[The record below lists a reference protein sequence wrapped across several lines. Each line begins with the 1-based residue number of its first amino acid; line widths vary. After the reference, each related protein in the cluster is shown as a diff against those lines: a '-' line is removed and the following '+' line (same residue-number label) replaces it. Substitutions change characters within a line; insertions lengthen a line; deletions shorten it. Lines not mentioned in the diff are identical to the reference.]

1 MSGPHGGP
9 GQPPGSTGQP
19 PGAVPFDAGR
29 HVGDVRAAL
38 GAELSGLERE
48 MAEIGLLIEQ
58 VTLEAERHEAR
69 RARAEERAAAL
80 ERDPRTPPADANEA
94 HGTLLALTKRSLL
107 FESQREV
114 LEGKLKTLTRYR
126 DGQARTWEALGPIA
140 GLTLASAPG
149 PAGQPGSGGAA
160 PGPGAGAGAPRPAG
174 GRATDAMALLRSQ
187 EELRRELVRQLH
199 DGPAQSLANI
209 ALQAEIVQR
218 LVARNDVR
226 AQAEL
231 VSMRR
236 MVQHALDTTKEF
248 IFDVRPM
255 VLDDLGL
262 APTLRR
268 AAADRGRRSGLPIEF
283 ESRGSERRLAP
294 DLESGLFRCVD
305 EAMSGYVAA
314 RPGRVAVRLDWTDTE
329 LRCTIGATWP
339 EPAVGATPEPPTPA
353 PAPGSLP
360 PALAAMIEEERSQ
373 GPQAGGPAHAMAG
386 ERLSE
391 IAERARVLGVRLTL
405 RDDGRSLELATDLEI

>member
-1 MSGPHGGP
+1 MTGPHGPHGPP
-9 GQPPGSTGQP
+9 GQPPAPPGQT
-19 PGAVPFDAGR
+19 PGAVPPGAGR
-29 HVGDVRAAL
+29 HVGDVRSAL

-48 MAEIGLLIEQ
+48 IAEIGLLIEQ

-69 RARAEERAAAL
+69 RARAEEQVTTL
-80 ERDPRTPPADANEA
+80 QRDPRSPPADIHEA
-94 HGTLLALTKRSLL
+94 HGNLLALTRRSLL
-107 FESQREV
+107 FETQREV

-126 DGQARTWEALGPIA
+126 DGLARAWEALGPIA
-140 GLTLASAPG
+140 GLPLSSTADPAAASGTATG
-149 PAGQPGSGGAA
+149 M
-160 PGPGAGAGAPRPAG
+160 GAPKSADAG
-174 GRATDAMALLRSQ
+174 ATDAMALLRSQ
-187 EELRRELVRQLH
+187 EGLRRELVRQLH

-218 LVARNDVR
+218 LVARNDGR

-231 VSMRR
+231 VNMRR

-268 AAADRGRRSGLPIEF
+268 AAADRGRRSGLAIEF
-283 ESRGSERRLAP
+283 DSRGSERRLAP

-305 EAMSGYVAA
+305 EAMSGYLAV

-329 LRCTIGATWP
+329 LRCTISATWP
-339 EPAVGATPEPPTPA
+339 EPAGGVAQEPPTPA

-360 PALAAMIEEERSQ
+360 PALAAMIEEERGQ
-373 GPQAGGPAHAMAG
+373 GPQARGPVQAMAG
-386 ERLSE
+386 ERLAE

-405 RDDGRSLELATDLEI
+405 REDGRSLELAAQLES